1 MKITSNCS
9 DLYSSPQCHTNNH
22 TFPSCPLLK
31 HWLIKKKV
39 RNDTPPDTN
48 TTGAVRSAYVHSQ
61 LDNVQ
66 MSTSLS
72 EALDTIEE
80 SSDEDFESNVKF
92 DLLSDDVDNHE
103 VNSTSD
109 NIYPYSAFKVPLGLV
124 KSVSSSL

>member
-1 MKITSNCS
+1 
-9 DLYSSPQCHTNNH
+9 
-22 TFPSCPLLK
+22 
-31 HWLIKKKV
+31 LIKKKV

-61 LDNVQ
+61 LDNIQ

-80 SSDEDFESNVKF
+80 SSDESNVKF

-109 NIYPYSAFKVPLGLV
+109 NIYPYSAFKGPLGLV

>member
-9 DLYSSPQCHTNNH
+9 DLYSSPQCCTNNH
-22 TFPSCPLLK
+22 TFPSYPLLK

-48 TTGAVRSAYVHSQ
+48 TTGAVCSAYAHSQ

-80 SSDEDFESNVKF
+80 SSDESNVKF

-109 NIYPYSAFKVPLGLV
+109 NIYPYSAFKVPLGSV